1 MHWRPPKAHS
11 SGQLTTEPPLTGSH
25 PQHPP
30 PRTPPHHRAGLPEQQ
45 GHQVAV
51 LAQQA
56 QRRVSGVAP
65 LALEGDEDGSA
76 RELQQPAQALP
87 ARAALSERARLRPTQ
102 PSTGPTGS
110 CDCTRPGPGRH
121 PTTPP
126 QVAGSGSGSPGGL
139 PTALQDPGISGG
151 STDWA
156 LEGRGPRR
164 GGSPRGGGEGP
175 GAEGDLRGG
184 A

>member
-1 MHWRPPKAHS
+1 M
-11 SGQLTTEPPLTGSH
+11 
-25 PQHPP
+25 
-30 PRTPPHHRAGLPEQQ
+30 
-45 GHQVAV
+45 AV

-164 GGSPRGGGEGP
+164 GRSPRGGGEGP

>member
-1 MHWRPPKAHS
+1 MRPA
-11 SGQLTTEPPLTGSH
+11 
-25 PQHPP
+25 
-30 PRTPPHHRAGLPEQQ
+30 PPHHRAGLPEQQ
-45 GHQVAV
+45 GHEVAM
-51 LAQQA
+51 LPQQA
-56 QRRVSGVAP
+56 QRGVRGVAP

-87 ARAALSERARLRPTQ
+87 ARAALLEPARLRPAQ
-102 PSTGPTGS
+102 PSAGPTGS

-156 LEGRGPRR
+156 LEGRGP
-164 GGSPRGGGEGP
+164 GRGGGPDGAGP
-175 GAEGDLRGG
+175 WEPEARWGG
-184 A
+184 AWGRGRLEGRSLGRRDL